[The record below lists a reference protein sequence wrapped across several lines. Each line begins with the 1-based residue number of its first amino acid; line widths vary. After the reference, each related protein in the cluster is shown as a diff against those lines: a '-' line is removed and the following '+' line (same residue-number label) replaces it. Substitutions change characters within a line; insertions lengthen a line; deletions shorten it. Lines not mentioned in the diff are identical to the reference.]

1 MKTQAT
7 NTALWSDLK
16 NLPGPYWV
24 LFCGTLINR
33 FGHFVMP
40 FLALYLQREGYASWV
55 TAIALGAYGAGGLI
69 AGLLGGYCADRWGR
83 KPTIIVSC
91 TGGAVC
97 MMLLSQAIN
106 PWSIVIASSAVGMF
120 SAMYFPAA
128 SALLAD
134 LVPEHLRVRAF
145 GCQRLAVNLG
155 FAIGMAVAGLMAEH
169 SFFLLFVVD
178 ALTTSVLGIVI
189 LFGVPEVKRLAK
201 VNASWAPAIR
211 EMRANPA
218 YLRAIAASFLI
229 AVVFWQLSSTWG
241 LQITKTGGFNESVFG
256 GLMALN
262 GLMVVLLELPLTS
275 WTRKHLPIRVMS
287 IGYALVGVGM
297 GINLF
302 GASLTILI
310 VAMVVITI
318 GEMISLPIAHSYIAE
333 LAPED
338 MRGRFMGVLGIAWN
352 SATMLGP
359 ALGMAL
365 FSVWPDGV
373 WLVCLALGL
382 AAAWVI
388 RPASKITDS
397 PGSPGNENLPSTY
410 CLKEFEPGTQQAGL
424 APTQNTNPLTRKTLH
439 QRKR

>member
-1 MKTQAT
+1 MKNQAT
-7 NTALWSDLK
+7 NNSLWSDLK
-16 NLPGPYWV
+16 SLPGPYWV
-24 LFCGTLINR
+24 LFSGTLINR

-40 FLALYLQREGYASWV
+40 FLALYLQREGYAAWV
-55 TAIALGAYGAGGLI
+55 TAIALGAYGAGGLV

-91 TGGAVC
+91 VGGAVC
-97 MMLLSQAIN
+97 MILLSQAAN
-106 PWSIVIASSAVGMF
+106 PWTIICGASAVGMF
-120 SAMYFPAA
+120 SAMYFPAS

-134 LVPEHLRVRAF
+134 LIPEHLRVRAF

-178 ALTTSVLGIVI
+178 ALTTSFLGIVI
-189 LFGVPEVKRLAK
+189 LFGVPEIRKKTKA
-201 VNASWAPAIR
+201 NPSWGPAIG
-211 EMRANPA
+211 EMRRNPD
-218 YLRAIAASFLI
+218 YLRAITASFLI

-241 LQITKTGGFNESVFG
+241 LQITKRGGFNESVFG

-262 GLMVVLLELPLTS
+262 GIMIVLLELPLTS

-287 IGYALVGVGM
+287 IGYAMVGIGM
-297 GINLF
+297 GVNLF

-310 VAMVVITI
+310 LAMVVITV
-318 GEMISLPIAHSYIAE
+318 GEMISLPIAHSYIAG
-333 LAPED
+333 LAPEE

-352 SATMLGP
+352 SATMIGP

-373 WLVCLALGL
+373 WIACLALGL
-382 AAAWVI
+382 GAAWVI
-388 RPASKITDS
+388 RP
-397 PGSPGNENLPSTY
+397 
-410 CLKEFEPGTQQAGL
+410 
-424 APTQNTNPLTRKTLH
+424 TNPAK
-439 QRKR
+439 

>member
-1 MKTQAT
+1 MKNQAP
-7 NTALWSDLK
+7 NNSLWSDLK
-16 NLPGPYWV
+16 SLPRPYWV
-24 LFCGTLINR
+24 LFSGTLINR

-91 TGGAVC
+91 VGGAIC
-97 MMLLSQAIN
+97 MMLLSQAHN
-106 PWSIVIASSAVGMF
+106 PWSIVFASCAVGMF

-134 LVPEHLRVRAF
+134 LVPADLRVRAF

-169 SFFLLFVVD
+169 SFFLLFIVD
-178 ALTTSVLGIVI
+178 ALTTSVLGIII
-189 LFGVPEVKRLAK
+189 LFGVPEIRKATK
-201 VNASWAPAIR
+201 TNASWAPAIR
-211 EMRANPA
+211 EMRRNPA
-218 YLRAIAASFLI
+218 YLRAITASFLI

-241 LQITKTGGFNESVFG
+241 LQITRTGGFNESVFG

-262 GLMVVLLELPLTS
+262 GIMIVLFELPLTS
-275 WTRKHLPIRVMS
+275 WTRKFIPIRVMS
-287 IGYALVGVGM
+287 IGYALVGIGM
-297 GINLF
+297 GVNFF

-310 VAMVVITI
+310 VAMVVVTL
-318 GEMISLPIAHSYIAE
+318 GEMISLPIAHSYIAG
-333 LAPED
+333 LAPEE

-365 FSVWPDGV
+365 FSIWPNGV
-373 WLVCLALGL
+373 WLACLILGL

-388 RPASKITDS
+388 RP
-397 PGSPGNENLPSTY
+397 P
-410 CLKEFEPGTQQAGL
+410 Q
-424 APTQNTNPLTRKTLH
+424 KTS
-439 QRKR
+439 